1 MASWIVLGLE
11 IAAARST
18 TRSCLDRVRSATS
31 STLRGT
37 RLACRVH
44 PAHEAIE
51 RSADLPGAPAWSV
64 IAEAAA
70 TRSPWWHGR
79 FTCRRMR
86 YEIARGAARKGVLR
100 VQQ

>member
-1 MASWIVLGLE
+1 M
-11 IAAARST
+11 
-18 TRSCLDRVRSATS
+18 LDRVRLVTS
-31 STLRGT
+31 LTFRGI
-37 RLACRVH
+37 RLAYTAH

-51 RSADLPGAPAWSV
+51 RGADLPGAPAWSV